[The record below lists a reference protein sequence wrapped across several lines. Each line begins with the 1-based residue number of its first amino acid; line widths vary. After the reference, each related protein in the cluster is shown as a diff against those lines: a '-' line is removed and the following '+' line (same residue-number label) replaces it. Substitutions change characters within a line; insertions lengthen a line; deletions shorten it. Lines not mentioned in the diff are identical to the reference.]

1 MRMSNLPI
9 FASLEGAC
17 VCVEIEPRESR
28 RRFTPSNMVGAGKHG
43 RGAGRIMLFADG
55 KGGMCFNWRTGK
67 AAIFYYDYQGKRP
80 SRAELRKM
88 QAEMRKQRER
98 YEAETRARQYA
109 VSILA
114 AQIWDGADS
123 SMAGHKYLVRKRLP
137 QSRNG
142 LRCIALDKAQALID
156 QAALE
161 QEEGEGQTLRG
172 QDRLLVVPLT
182 DDKGVICSVQLI
194 DESGRKTFLKGG
206 RKKGLLWR
214 PRGLSFDAGTEGAIG
229 IAEGV
234 ATAMSVSLLYGV
246 PCVAALDAGNL
257 SPAAMTLRLQF
268 PHHALRFYADQD
280 ASHVGEEKAKEA
292 ARTHGAQ
299 GARCVVLLPPF
310 TAETEAAFMRRTGK
324 APTDFNDL
332 WIIENETANA

>member
-9 FASLEGAC
+9 FASPEGAC
-17 VCVEIEPRESR
+17 VCTEIEPCAR
-28 RRFTPSNMVGAGKHG
+28 RRRIDRPASIANGKRTPGAG
-43 RGAGRIMLFADG
+43 AIYWFADNS
-55 KGGMCFNWRTGK
+55 GGMCFNWQTGRK
-67 AAIFYYDYQGKRP
+67 AIFYYDYQGKRP

-156 QAALE
+156 QAAIE
-161 QEEGEGQTLRG
+161 QEDGEGQTLRG
-172 QDRLLVVPLT
+172 QGRLLVVPLT

-214 PRGLSFDAGTEGAIG
+214 PHGLSFDAGTEGAIG

-257 SPAAMTLRLQF
+257 SPCAETLRRQF
-268 PHHALRFYADQD
+268 PGHALRFYADKD
-280 ASHVGEEKAKEA
+280 ASGVGEEKAKA
-292 ARTHGAQ
+292 AVRALALQ
-299 GARCVVLLPPF
+299 GARCAVLLPPF
-310 TAETEAAFMRRTGK
+310 TEEIEAEFTRRMGK
-324 APTDFNDL
+324 APTDFNDY
-332 WIIENETANA
+332 WMIWSEANE

>member
-28 RRFTPSNMVGAGKHG
+28 RRFTPSNMVGAGRHG

-114 AQIWDGADS
+114 TQIWDGADAP
-123 SMAGHKYLVRKRLP
+123 MTGHKYLVRKRLP
-137 QSRNG
+137 QFRNG
-142 LRCIALDKAQALID
+142 LRCIALDKAQAFID
-156 QAALE
+156 QAAIK
-161 QEEGEGQTLRG
+161 QEDGEGQTLRG
-172 QDRLLVVPLT
+172 QGRLLVVPLT
-182 DDKGVICSVQLI
+182 DDKGLICSVQLI

-214 PRGLSFDAGTEGAIG
+214 PRGLSFDAGIEGAIG

-257 SPAAMTLRLQF
+257 LPCAETLRRQF
-268 PHHALRFYADQD
+268 PGHALRFYADKD
-280 ASHVGEEKAKEA
+280 ASGVGEEKAKEA

>member
-9 FASLEGAC
+9 FASPEGAC
-17 VCVEIEPRESR
+17 VCTEIEPCAR
-28 RRFTPSNMVGAGKHG
+28 RRRIDRTASIANGKRTPGAG
-43 RGAGRIMLFADG
+43 AIYWFADNS
-55 KGGMCFNWRTGK
+55 GGMCFNWQTGRK
-67 AAIFYYDYQGKRP
+67 AIFYYDYQGKRP

-109 VSILA
+109 VSRLA

-123 SMAGHKYLVRKRLP
+123 PMTGHKYLVRKRLP
-137 QSRNG
+137 QFRNG
-142 LRCIALDKAQALID
+142 LRCIALDKAQAFID
-156 QAALE
+156 QAAIK
-161 QEEGEGQTLRG
+161 QEDGEGQTLRG
-172 QDRLLVVPLT
+172 QGRLLVVPLT

-214 PRGLSFDAGTEGAIG
+214 PHGLSFDAGTEGAIG

-257 SPAAMTLRLQF
+257 LPCAETLRRQF
-268 PHHALRFYADQD
+268 PGHALRFYADKD
-280 ASHVGEEKAKEA
+280 ASGVGEEKAKA
-292 ARTHGAQ
+292 AVRALALQ
-299 GARCVVLLPPF
+299 GARCAVLLPPF
-310 TAETEAAFMRRTGK
+310 TEEIEAEFTRRTGK
-324 APTDFNDL
+324 APTDFNDY
-332 WIIENETANA
+332 WMIWSEANE

>member
-17 VCVEIEPRESR
+17 VCAEIEPREPR
-28 RRFTPSNMVGAGKHG
+28 RRFTSSNMVGVGKHG

-80 SRAELRKM
+80 SPEELRK
-88 QAEMRKQRER
+88 ARVELSKQRAK

-109 VSILA
+109 VSRLA

-123 SMAGHKYLVRKRLP
+123 SMVGHKYLVRKRLP

-156 QAALE
+156 QAAIK
-161 QEEGEGQTLRG
+161 QEDSEGQTLRG
-172 QDRLLVVPLT
+172 QGRLLVVPLT

-214 PRGLSFDAGTEGAIG
+214 PHGLSFDAGTEGAIG
-229 IAEGV
+229 VAEGV
-234 ATAMSVSLLYGV
+234 ATAMSVTLLYSV

-257 SPAAMTLRLQF
+257 LPCAETLRRQF
-268 PHHALRFYADQD
+268 PGHALRFYADKD
-280 ASHVGEEKAKEA
+280 ASGVGEDKAKAA
-292 ARTHGAQ
+292 ARALALQ
-299 GARCVVLLPPF
+299 GARCAVLLPPF
-310 TAETEAAFMRRTGK
+310 TEEIEAEFMRRMGK
-324 APTDFNDL
+324 APTDFNDY
-332 WIIENETANA
+332 WMIWSEANE

>member
-1 MRMSNLPI
+1 MRLSNLPI
-9 FASLEGAC
+9 FASPEGAC
-17 VCVEIEPRESR
+17 VCTEIEPCAR
-28 RRFTPSNMVGAGKHG
+28 RRRIDRPASIANGKRTPGAG
-43 RGAGRIMLFADG
+43 AIYWFADNS
-55 KGGMCFNWRTGK
+55 GGMCFNWQTGRK
-67 AAIFYYDYQGKRP
+67 AIFYYDYQGKRP

-114 AQIWDGADS
+114 TQIWDGADAP
-123 SMAGHKYLVRKRLP
+123 MTGHKYLARKRLP
-137 QSRNG
+137 QSCNG

-156 QAALE
+156 QAAIE
-161 QEEGEGQTLRG
+161 QEDGEGQTLRG
-172 QDRLLVVPLT
+172 QGRLLVVPLT

-214 PRGLSFDAGTEGAIG
+214 PHGLSFDAGTEGAIG

-257 SPAAMTLRLQF
+257 LPCAETLRRQF
-268 PHHALRFYADQD
+268 PGHALRFYADKD
-280 ASHVGEEKAKEA
+280 ASGVGEEKAKA
-292 ARTHGAQ
+292 AVRALALQ
-299 GARCVVLLPPF
+299 GARCAVLLPPF
-310 TAETEAAFMRRTGK
+310 TEEIEAEFTRRMGK
-324 APTDFNDL
+324 APTDFNDY
-332 WIIENETANA
+332 WMIWSEANE

>member
-55 KGGMCFNWRTGK
+55 KGGICFNWRTGK

-88 QAEMRKQRER
+88 QAEMRKQREL

-123 SMAGHKYLVRKRLP
+123 PMAGHKYLVRKRLP
-137 QSRNG
+137 QARNG

-156 QAALE
+156 QAAIE
-161 QEEGEGQTLRG
+161 QEDGEGQTLRG
-172 QDRLLVVPLT
+172 QGRLLVVPLT

-214 PRGLSFDAGTEGAIG
+214 PHGLSFDAGTEGAIG
-229 IAEGV
+229 VAEGV

-257 SPAAMTLRLQF
+257 LPCAETLRRQF
-268 PHHALRFYADQD
+268 PNHALRFYADKD
-280 ASHVGEEKAKEA
+280 ASGVGEDKAKAA
-292 ARTHGAQ
+292 ARSLALQ
-299 GARCVVLLPPF
+299 GARCAVLLPPF
-310 TAETEAAFMRRTGK
+310 TEEIEAEFTRRTGK
-324 APTDFNDL
+324 APTDFNDY
-332 WIIENETANA
+332 WMIWSEANE

>member
-1 MRMSNLPI
+1 
-9 FASLEGAC
+9 
-17 VCVEIEPRESR
+17 
-28 RRFTPSNMVGAGKHG
+28 
-43 RGAGRIMLFADG
+43 
-55 KGGMCFNWRTGK
+55 
-67 AAIFYYDYQGKRP
+67 
-80 SRAELRKM
+80 M

-123 SMAGHKYLVRKRLP
+123 PMAGHKYLVRKRLP

-142 LRCIALDKAQALID
+142 LRCIALDKAQAFID
-156 QAALE
+156 QAAIK
-161 QEEGEGQTLRG
+161 QEDGEGQTLRG
-172 QDRLLVVPLT
+172 QGRLLVVPLT

-214 PRGLSFDAGTEGAIG
+214 PHGLSFDAGTEGAIG

-257 SPAAMTLRLQF
+257 LPCAETLRRQF
-268 PHHALRFYADQD
+268 PGHALRFYADKD

>member
-67 AAIFYYDYQGKRP
+67 AAIFYYDYQGKRL

-88 QAEMRKQRER
+88 QAEMRKQREL

-109 VSILA
+109 VSVLA
-114 AQIWDGADS
+114 AQIWDGADAP
-123 SMAGHKYLVRKRLP
+123 MTGHKYLVRKRLP

-156 QAALE
+156 QAAIE
-161 QEEGEGQTLRG
+161 QEDGEGQTLRG
-172 QDRLLVVPLT
+172 QGRLLVVPLT

-214 PRGLSFDAGTEGAIG
+214 PHGLSFDAGTEGAIG

-234 ATAMSVSLLYGV
+234 ATAMSVTLLYGV

-257 SPAAMTLRLQF
+257 LPCAETLRRQF
-268 PHHALRFYADQD
+268 PGHALRFYADKD
-280 ASHVGEEKAKEA
+280 ASGVGEDKAKAA
-292 ARTHGAQ
+292 ARALALQ
-299 GARCVVLLPPF
+299 GARCAVLLPPF
-310 TAETEAAFMRRTGK
+310 TEEIEAEFTRRIGK
-324 APTDFNDL
+324 APTDFNDY
-332 WIIENETANA
+332 WMIWSEANE

>member
-88 QAEMRKQRER
+88 QAEMRKQREL

-123 SMAGHKYLVRKRLP
+123 PMAGHKYLVRKRLP

-156 QAALE
+156 QAAIE
-161 QEEGEGQTLRG
+161 QEDGEGQTLRG
-172 QDRLLVVPLT
+172 QGRLLVVPLT

-214 PRGLSFDAGTEGAIG
+214 PHGLSFDAGTEGAIG
-229 IAEGV
+229 VAEGV
-234 ATAMSVSLLYGV
+234 ATAMSVTLLYSV

-257 SPAAMTLRLQF
+257 LPCAETLRRQF
-268 PHHALRFYADQD
+268 PGHALRFYADKD
-280 ASHVGEEKAKEA
+280 ASGVGEEKAKA
-292 ARTHGAQ
+292 AVRALALQ
-299 GARCVVLLPPF
+299 GARCAVLLPPF
-310 TAETEAAFMRRTGK
+310 TEEIEAELTRRTGK
-324 APTDFNDL
+324 APTDFNDY
-332 WIIENETANA
+332 WMIWSEANE

>member
-9 FASLEGAC
+9 FASPEGAC
-17 VCVEIEPRESR
+17 VCTEIEPCAR
-28 RRFTPSNMVGAGKHG
+28 RRRIDRPASIANGKRTPGAG
-43 RGAGRIMLFADG
+43 AIYWFADNS
-55 KGGMCFNWRTGK
+55 GGMCFNWQTGRK
-67 AAIFYYDYQGKRP
+67 AIFYYDYQGKRP

-123 SMAGHKYLVRKRLP
+123 PMAGHKYLVRKRLP
-137 QSRNG
+137 QARNG

-156 QAALE
+156 QAAIE
-161 QEEGEGQTLRG
+161 QEDGEGQTLRG
-172 QDRLLVVPLT
+172 QGRLLVVPLT

-234 ATAMSVSLLYGV
+234 ATAMSVTLLYGV

-257 SPAAMTLRLQF
+257 LPCAETLRRQF
-268 PHHALRFYADQD
+268 PGHALRFYADKD
-280 ASHVGEEKAKEA
+280 ASGVGEEKAKA
-292 ARTHGAQ
+292 AVRALALQ
-299 GARCVVLLPPF
+299 GARCAVLLPPF
-310 TAETEAAFMRRTGK
+310 TEEIEAKFTRRIGK
-324 APTDFNDL
+324 APTDFNDY
-332 WIIENETANA
+332 WMIWSEANE

>member
-17 VCVEIEPRESR
+17 VCAEIEPREPR
-28 RRFTPSNMVGAGKHG
+28 RRFTSSNMVGVGKHG

-88 QAEMRKQRER
+88 QAEMRKQREL
-98 YEAETRARQYA
+98 YEAETQARQYA

-123 SMAGHKYLVRKRLP
+123 PMAGHKYLVRKRLP

-156 QAALE
+156 QAAIE
-161 QEEGEGQTLRG
+161 QEDGEGQTLRG
-172 QDRLLVVPLT
+172 QGRLLVVPLT

-214 PRGLSFDAGTEGAIG
+214 PHGLSFDAGTEGAIG

-234 ATAMSVSLLYGV
+234 ATAMSVTLLYSV

-257 SPAAMTLRLQF
+257 LPCAETLRRQF
-268 PHHALRFYADQD
+268 PGHALRFYADKD
-280 ASHVGEEKAKEA
+280 ASGVGEDKAKAA
-292 ARTHGAQ
+292 ARALALQ
-299 GARCVVLLPPF
+299 GARCAVLLPPF
-310 TAETEAAFMRRTGK
+310 TEEIEAEFTRRMGK
-324 APTDFNDL
+324 APTDFNDY
-332 WIIENETANA
+332 WMIWSEANE

>member
-28 RRFTPSNMVGAGKHG
+28 RRFTPSNMVGAGRHG

-67 AAIFYYDYQGKRP
+67 AAIFYYDYQGKHP
-80 SRAELRKM
+80 SRTELRKM
-88 QAEMRKQRER
+88 QAEMRKQREL

-123 SMAGHKYLVRKRLP
+123 PMAGHKYLVRKRLP

-142 LRCIALDKAQALID
+142 LRCIALDKAQALIG
-156 QAALE
+156 QAAIE
-161 QEEGEGQTLRG
+161 QEDGEGQTLRG
-172 QDRLLVVPLT
+172 QGRLLVVPLT

-214 PRGLSFDAGTEGAIG
+214 PHGLSFDAGTEGAIG

-234 ATAMSVSLLYGV
+234 ATAMSVTLLYSV

-257 SPAAMTLRLQF
+257 LPCAETLRRQF
-268 PHHALRFYADQD
+268 PGHALRFYADKD
-280 ASHVGEEKAKEA
+280 ASGVGEEKAKA
-292 ARTHGAQ
+292 AVRALALQ
-299 GARCVVLLPPF
+299 GARCAVLLPPF
-310 TAETEAAFMRRTGK
+310 TEEIEAEFTRRTGK
-324 APTDFNDL
+324 APTDFNDY
-332 WIIENETANA
+332 WMIWSEANE

>member
-28 RRFTPSNMVGAGKHG
+28 RRFTPSNMVGTGKHG

-88 QAEMRKQRER
+88 QAEMRKQREL

-114 AQIWDGADS
+114 AQIWDGADAP
-123 SMAGHKYLVRKRLP
+123 MTGHKYLVRKRLP

-156 QAALE
+156 QAAIE
-161 QEEGEGQTLRG
+161 QEDGEGQTLRG
-172 QDRLLVVPLT
+172 QGRLLVVPLT

-214 PRGLSFDAGTEGAIG
+214 PRGLSFDAGIEGAIG

-257 SPAAMTLRLQF
+257 LPCAETLRRQF
-268 PHHALRFYADQD
+268 PGHALRFYADKD
-280 ASHVGEEKAKEA
+280 ASGVGEEKAKEA

>member
-88 QAEMRKQRER
+88 QAEMRKQREL

-114 AQIWDGADS
+114 AQIWDGADTP
-123 SMAGHKYLVRKRLP
+123 MTGHKYLVRKRLP
-137 QSRNG
+137 QFRNG

-156 QAALE
+156 QAAIE
-161 QEEGEGQTLRG
+161 QEDGEGQTLRG
-172 QDRLLVVPLT
+172 QGRLLVVPLT

-214 PRGLSFDAGTEGAIG
+214 PHGLSFDAGTEGAIG

-234 ATAMSVSLLYGV
+234 ATAMSVSLLYSV

-257 SPAAMTLRLQF
+257 LPCAETLRRQF
-268 PHHALRFYADQD
+268 PGHALRFCADKD
-280 ASHVGEEKAKEA
+280 ASGVGEEKAKA
-292 ARTHGAQ
+292 AVRALALQ
-299 GARCVVLLPPF
+299 GARCAVLLPPF
-310 TAETEAAFMRRTGK
+310 TEEIEAEFTRRTGK
-324 APTDFNDL
+324 APTDFNDY
-332 WIIENETANA
+332 WMIWSEANE

>member
-17 VCVEIEPRESR
+17 VCAEIEPREPR
-28 RRFTPSNMVGAGKHG
+28 RRFTPSNMVGVGKHG

-88 QAEMRKQRER
+88 QAEMRKQREL

-123 SMAGHKYLVRKRLP
+123 PMTGHKYLVRKRLL

-156 QAALE
+156 QAAIE
-161 QEEGEGQTLRG
+161 QEDGEGQTLRG
-172 QDRLLVVPLT
+172 QGRLLVVPLT

-214 PRGLSFDAGTEGAIG
+214 PHGLSFDAGTEGAIG

-234 ATAMSVSLLYGV
+234 ATAMSVTLLYGV

-257 SPAAMTLRLQF
+257 LPCAETLRRQF
-268 PHHALRFYADQD
+268 PGHALRFYADKD
-280 ASHVGEEKAKEA
+280 ASGVGQDKAKAA
-292 ARTHGAQ
+292 ARALALQ
-299 GARCVVLLPPF
+299 GARCAVLLPPF
-310 TAETEAAFMRRTGK
+310 TEEIEAEFTRRMGK
-324 APTDFNDL
+324 APTDFNDY
-332 WIIENETANA
+332 WMIWSEANE

>member
-88 QAEMRKQRER
+88 QAEMRKQREL

-156 QAALE
+156 QAAIE
-161 QEEGEGQTLRG
+161 QEDGEGQTLRG
-172 QDRLLVVPLT
+172 QGRLLVVPLT

-234 ATAMSVSLLYGV
+234 ATAMSVTLLYSV

-257 SPAAMTLRLQF
+257 LPCAETLRRQF
-268 PHHALRFYADQD
+268 PGHALRFYADKD
-280 ASHVGEEKAKEA
+280 ASGVGEEKAKA
-292 ARTHGAQ
+292 AVRALALQ
-299 GARCVVLLPPF
+299 GARCAVLLPPF
-310 TAETEAAFMRRTGK
+310 TEEIEAEFTRRTAK
-324 APTDFNDL
+324 APTDFNDY
-332 WIIENETANA
+332 WMIWSEANE

>member
-88 QAEMRKQRER
+88 QAEMRKQRAL

-156 QAALE
+156 QAAIE
-161 QEEGEGQTLRG
+161 QEDGEGQTLRG
-172 QDRLLVVPLT
+172 QGRLLVVPLT
-182 DDKGVICSVQLI
+182 DDKDVICSVQLI

-214 PRGLSFDAGTEGAIG
+214 PHGLSFDAGTEGAIG

-257 SPAAMTLRLQF
+257 LPCAETLRRQF
-268 PHHALRFYADQD
+268 PGHALRFYADKD
-280 ASHVGEEKAKEA
+280 ASGVGEEKAKA
-292 ARTHGAQ
+292 AVRALALQ
-299 GARCVVLLPPF
+299 GARCAVLLPPF
-310 TAETEAAFMRRTGK
+310 TEEIEAEFTRRTGK
-324 APTDFNDL
+324 APTDFNDY
-332 WIIENETANA
+332 WMIWSEANE

>member
-28 RRFTPSNMVGAGKHG
+28 RRFTPSNMVGTGKHG

-88 QAEMRKQRER
+88 QAEMRKQRAL

-114 AQIWDGADS
+114 AQIWDGADAP
-123 SMAGHKYLVRKRLP
+123 MTGHKYLVRKRLP

-156 QAALE
+156 QAAIE
-161 QEEGEGQTLRG
+161 QEDGEGQTLRG
-172 QDRLLVVPLT
+172 QGRLLVVPLT

-214 PRGLSFDAGTEGAIG
+214 PHGLSFDAGTEGAIG

-234 ATAMSVSLLYGV
+234 ATAMSVTLLYSV

-257 SPAAMTLRLQF
+257 LPCAETLRRQF
-268 PHHALRFYADQD
+268 PGHALRFYADKD
-280 ASHVGEEKAKEA
+280 ASGVGEEKAKAA
-292 ARTHGAQ
+292 ARSLTLQ
-299 GARCVVLLPPF
+299 GARCAVLLPPF
-310 TAETEAAFMRRTGK
+310 TEEIEAEFTRRMGK
-324 APTDFNDL
+324 APTDFNDY
-332 WIIENETANA
+332 WMIWSEANE

>member
-28 RRFTPSNMVGAGKHG
+28 RRFTPSNMVGAGRHG

-67 AAIFYYDYQGKRP
+67 AAIFYYDYQGKCP

-88 QAEMRKQRER
+88 QAEMRKQRAL

-123 SMAGHKYLVRKRLP
+123 PMAGHKYLVRKRLP

-142 LRCIALDKAQALID
+142 LRSIALDKAQALID
-156 QAALE
+156 QAAIE
-161 QEEGEGQTLRG
+161 QEDGEGQTLRRQG
-172 QDRLLVVPLT
+172 RLLVVPLT

-214 PRGLSFDAGTEGAIG
+214 PHGLSFDAGTEGAIG

-257 SPAAMTLRLQF
+257 LPCAETLRRQF
-268 PHHALRFYADQD
+268 PGHALRFYADKD
-280 ASHVGEEKAKEA
+280 ASGVGEEKAKA
-292 ARTHGAQ
+292 AVRALALQ
-299 GARCVVLLPPF
+299 GARCAVLLPPF
-310 TAETEAAFMRRTGK
+310 TEEIEAEFTRRMGK
-324 APTDFNDL
+324 APTDFNDY
-332 WIIENETANA
+332 WMIWSEANE

>member
-88 QAEMRKQRER
+88 QAEMRKQREL

-123 SMAGHKYLVRKRLP
+123 PMAGHKYLVRKRLP
-137 QSRNG
+137 QARNG

-156 QAALE
+156 QAAIE
-161 QEEGEGQTLRG
+161 QEDGEGQTLRG
-172 QDRLLVVPLT
+172 QGRLLVVPLT

-229 IAEGV
+229 VAEGV
-234 ATAMSVSLLYGV
+234 ATAMSVTLLYSV

-257 SPAAMTLRLQF
+257 LPCAETLRRQF
-268 PHHALRFYADQD
+268 PGHALRFYADKD
-280 ASHVGEEKAKEA
+280 ASGVGEEKAKA
-292 ARTHGAQ
+292 AVRALALQ
-299 GARCVVLLPPF
+299 GARCAVLLPPF
-310 TAETEAAFMRRTGK
+310 TEEIEAEFTRRTGK
-324 APTDFNDL
+324 APTDFNDY
-332 WIIENETANA
+332 WMIWSEANE

>member
-17 VCVEIEPRESR
+17 VCAEIEPREPR
-28 RRFTPSNMVGAGKHG
+28 RRFTSSNMVGVGKHG

-88 QAEMRKQRER
+88 QAEMRKQREL

-123 SMAGHKYLVRKRLP
+123 PMTGHKYLVRKRLP

-142 LRCIALDKAQALID
+142 LRCIALDKAQALIV
-156 QAALE
+156 QAAIE
-161 QEEGEGQTLRG
+161 QEDGEGQILRG
-172 QDRLLVVPLT
+172 QGRLLVVPLT

-214 PRGLSFDAGTEGAIG
+214 PHGLSFDAGTEGAIG

-234 ATAMSVSLLYGV
+234 ATAMSVTLLYGV

-257 SPAAMTLRLQF
+257 LPCAETLRRQF
-268 PHHALRFYADQD
+268 PGHALRFYADKD
-280 ASHVGEEKAKEA
+280 ASGVGEDKAKAA
-292 ARTHGAQ
+292 ARALALQ
-299 GARCVVLLPPF
+299 GARCAVLLPPF
-310 TAETEAAFMRRTGK
+310 TEEIEAEFTRRMGK
-324 APTDFNDL
+324 APTDFNDY
-332 WIIENETANA
+332 WMIWSEANE

>member
-88 QAEMRKQRER
+88 QAEMRKQRAL

-123 SMAGHKYLVRKRLP
+123 PMAGHKYLVRKRLP

-156 QAALE
+156 QAAIE
-161 QEEGEGQTLRG
+161 QEDGEGQTLRG
-172 QDRLLVVPLT
+172 QGRLLVVPLT

-214 PRGLSFDAGTEGAIG
+214 PHGLSFDAGTEGAIG

-257 SPAAMTLRLQF
+257 LPCAETLRRQF
-268 PHHALRFYADQD
+268 PGHALRFYADKD

>member
-88 QAEMRKQRER
+88 QAEMRKQREL

-114 AQIWDGADS
+114 AQIWDGADAP
-123 SMAGHKYLVRKRLP
+123 MTGHKYLVRKRLP

-156 QAALE
+156 QAAIE
-161 QEEGEGQTLRG
+161 QEDGEGQTLRG
-172 QDRLLVVPLT
+172 QGRLLVVPLT

-214 PRGLSFDAGTEGAIG
+214 PHGLSFDAGTEGAIG
-229 IAEGV
+229 VAEGV

-257 SPAAMTLRLQF
+257 LPCAETLRRQF
-268 PHHALRFYADQD
+268 PGHALRFYADKD
-280 ASHVGEEKAKEA
+280 ASGVGEEKAKA
-292 ARTHGAQ
+292 AVRALALQ
-299 GARCVVLLPPF
+299 GARCAVLLPPF
-310 TAETEAAFMRRTGK
+310 TEEIEAEFTRRMGK
-324 APTDFNDL
+324 APTDFNDY
-332 WIIENETANA
+332 WMIWSEANE

>member
-9 FASLEGAC
+9 FASPEGAC
-17 VCVEIEPRESR
+17 VCTEIEPCAR
-28 RRFTPSNMVGAGKHG
+28 RRRIDRPASIANGKRTPGAG
-43 RGAGRIMLFADG
+43 AIYWFADNS
-55 KGGMCFNWRTGK
+55 GGMCFNWQTGRK
-67 AAIFYYDYQGKRP
+67 AIFYYDYQGKRP

-123 SMAGHKYLVRKRLP
+123 PMAGHKYLVRKRLP
-137 QSRNG
+137 QSLNG

-156 QAALE
+156 QAAIE
-161 QEEGEGQTLRG
+161 QEDGEGQTLRG
-172 QDRLLVVPLT
+172 QGRLLVVPLT

-214 PRGLSFDAGTEGAIG
+214 PHGLSFDAGTEGAIG

-257 SPAAMTLRLQF
+257 LPCAETLRRQF
-268 PHHALRFYADQD
+268 PGHALRFYADKD
-280 ASHVGEEKAKEA
+280 ASGVGEEKAKA
-292 ARTHGAQ
+292 AVRALALQ
-299 GARCVVLLPPF
+299 GARCAVLLPPF
-310 TAETEAAFMRRTGK
+310 TEEIEAEFTRRMGK
-324 APTDFNDL
+324 APTDFNDY
-332 WIIENETANA
+332 WMIWSEANE

>member
-88 QAEMRKQRER
+88 QAEMRKQREL

-123 SMAGHKYLVRKRLP
+123 PMAGHKYLVRKRLP
-137 QSRNG
+137 QARNG

-156 QAALE
+156 QAAIE
-161 QEEGEGQTLRG
+161 QEDGEGQTLRG
-172 QDRLLVVPLT
+172 QGRLLVVPLT

-214 PRGLSFDAGTEGAIG
+214 PHGLSFDAGTEGTIG

-257 SPAAMTLRLQF
+257 LPCAETLRRQF
-268 PHHALRFYADQD
+268 PGHALRFYADKD
-280 ASHVGEEKAKEA
+280 ASGVGEEKAKA
-292 ARTHGAQ
+292 AVRALALQ
-299 GARCVVLLPPF
+299 GARCAVLLPPF
-310 TAETEAAFMRRTGK
+310 TEEIEAEFTRRIGK
-324 APTDFNDL
+324 APTDFNDY
-332 WIIENETANA
+332 WMIWSEANE

>member
-28 RRFTPSNMVGAGKHG
+28 RRFTPSNMVGTGKHG

-88 QAEMRKQRER
+88 QAKMRKQREL

-114 AQIWDGADS
+114 AQIWDAADAP
-123 SMAGHKYLVRKRLP
+123 MTGHKYLVRKRLP

-156 QAALE
+156 QAAIE
-161 QEEGEGQTLRG
+161 QEDGEGQTLRG
-172 QDRLLVVPLT
+172 QGRLLVVPLT

-214 PRGLSFDAGTEGAIG
+214 PHGLSFDAGTEGAIG

-234 ATAMSVSLLYGV
+234 ATAMSVTLLYSV

-257 SPAAMTLRLQF
+257 LPCAETLRRQF
-268 PHHALRFYADQD
+268 PGHALRFYADKD
-280 ASHVGEEKAKEA
+280 ASGVGEEKAKA
-292 ARTHGAQ
+292 AVRALALQ
-299 GARCVVLLPPF
+299 GARCAVLLPPF
-310 TAETEAAFMRRTGK
+310 TEEIEAEFTRRAGK
-324 APTDFNDL
+324 APTDFNDY
-332 WIIENETANA
+332 WMIWSEANE

>member
-28 RRFTPSNMVGAGKHG
+28 RRFTPSNMVGTGKHG

-80 SRAELRKM
+80 SRSELRKM
-88 QAEMRKQRER
+88 QAEMRKQREL

-123 SMAGHKYLVRKRLP
+123 PMAGHKYLVRKRLP

-142 LRCIALDKAQALID
+142 LRCIALDKAQALIV
-156 QAALE
+156 QAAIE
-161 QEEGEGQTLRG
+161 QEDGERQTLRG
-172 QDRLLVVPLT
+172 QGRLLVVPLT

-214 PRGLSFDAGTEGAIG
+214 PHGLSFDAGTEGAIG
-229 IAEGV
+229 VAEGV
-234 ATAMSVSLLYGV
+234 ATAMSVTLLYGV

-257 SPAAMTLRLQF
+257 LPCAETLRRQF
-268 PHHALRFYADQD
+268 PGHALRFYADKD
-280 ASHVGEEKAKEA
+280 ASGVGEEKAKA
-292 ARTHGAQ
+292 AVRALALQ
-299 GARCVVLLPPF
+299 GARCAVLLPPF
-310 TAETEAAFMRRTGK
+310 TEEIEAEFTRRIGK
-324 APTDFNDL
+324 APTDFNDY
-332 WIIENETANA
+332 WMIWSEANE